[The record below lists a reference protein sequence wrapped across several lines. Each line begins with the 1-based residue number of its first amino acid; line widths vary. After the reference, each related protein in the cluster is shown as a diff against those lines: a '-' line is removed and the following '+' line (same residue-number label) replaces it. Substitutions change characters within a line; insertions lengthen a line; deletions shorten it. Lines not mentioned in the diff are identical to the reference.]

1 MWQEK
6 MNTKLLSISIVPML
20 LIGSGQMLAS
30 TRVNNPESWHLS
42 RPSIRVPQVKLGTQ
56 QPPPLYL
63 AAKDDQQQEC
73 VWLGICDGKGKKK

>member
-1 MWQEK
+1 

-30 TRVNNPESWHLS
+30 ARVKNPETSQLS
-42 RPSIRVPQVKLGTQ
+42 RPSIIVSEVKLGTQ